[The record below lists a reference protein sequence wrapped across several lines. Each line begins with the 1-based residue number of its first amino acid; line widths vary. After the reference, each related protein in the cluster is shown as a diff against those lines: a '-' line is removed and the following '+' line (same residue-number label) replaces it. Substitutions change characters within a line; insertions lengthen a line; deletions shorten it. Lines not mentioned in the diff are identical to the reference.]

1 MLEIVSTTVKDIPT
15 IQELS
20 SIIWPVTFA
29 EILSQEQIEY
39 MMNMMYSTESLTKQI
54 EEEQHNYVLVKYG
67 NEYLGYL
74 SYQLHIKNSYTTK
87 IHKIYVL
94 PNLQGK
100 GVGKA
105 LIDFAVQEAKKYGDQ
120 FLTLN
125 VNRYN
130 KALGFYEHLG
140 FSISRVENIEIGKG
154 FLMEDYVMT
163 MAL

>member
-1 MLEIVSTTVKDIPT
+1 MLEIVSTTVKDIPS
-15 IQELS
+15 IQKLS
-20 SIIWPVTFA
+20 NIIWPVTFA

-39 MMNMMYSTESLTKQI
+39 MMNMMYSTESLTKQM
-54 EEEQHNYVLVKYG
+54 EEEQHNYVLIKED

-74 SYQLHIKNSYTTK
+74 SYQLHIKSNYTK

-105 LIDFAVQEAKKYGDQ
+105 LIDFAVKEARKYGDQ

-140 FSISRVENIEIGKG
+140 FSISKVENIEIGKG